1 MLGPTVPGF
10 EKLISSRQRQEKDQL
25 KCSKS
30 YYEEMNRCLGSPA
43 EAARILKGL
52 GFWLI
57 SGLNICSPTLS
68 QYGKSLFLRQVFVKR
83 PWRPRLCTGHPLSS
97 LGVNDYGGGTGNT
110 QEKTKNVGYQL
121 CAEL

>member
-68 QYGKSLFLRQVFVKR
+68 QYGNLYSSDKCLR
-83 PWRPRLCTGHPLSS
+83 
-97 LGVNDYGGGTGNT
+97 
-110 QEKTKNVGYQL
+110 NVHGDPGSAL
-121 CAEL
+121 ATL